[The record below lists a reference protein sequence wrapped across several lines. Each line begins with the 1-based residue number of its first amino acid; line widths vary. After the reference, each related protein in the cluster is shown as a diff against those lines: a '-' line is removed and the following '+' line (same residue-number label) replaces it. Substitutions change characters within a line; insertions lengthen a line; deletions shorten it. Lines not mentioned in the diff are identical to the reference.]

1 MAERRLWGVLLWVL
15 VAAAPAPAA
24 ADVYRHV
31 GPDGSVTFTDT
42 PTDPGYAVVIREA
55 APILP
60 WRQVVDRE
68 AARYGL
74 DPRLVRAVIY
84 VESGENPLAE
94 SPKGAQGL
102 MQLMPATAEEVGVD
116 DPLRPRDNI
125 RGGVGYLATLVHD
138 FDGDLE
144 LALAAYNAGPGAVRR
159 YGGIPP
165 YRETRRYVEKV
176 LDVFRRQGGAT
187 PAGAG
192 DNILDSPGGG
202 MDNSASSERE

>member
-1 MAERRLWGVLLWVL
+1 MHRPTTYCLALGAGLLLAGV
-15 VAAAPAPAA
+15 AG
-24 ADVYRHV
+24 ADVYRSA
-31 GPDGSVTFTDT
+31 GPGGSVSFTDT
-42 PTDPGYAVVIREA
+42 PTEPGYSMVIREQ

-60 WRQVVDRE
+60 WRDVVDRE
-68 AARYGL
+68 AERYGL

-102 MQLMPATAEEVGVD
+102 MQLMPGTAEEVGVD

-138 FDGDLE
+138 FDGNLE
-144 LALAAYNAGPGAVRR
+144 LALAAYNAGPGAVRK

-165 YRETRRYVEKV
+165 YRETENYVRKV
-176 LDVFRRQGGAT
+176 LEVYRRQG
-187 PAGAG
+187 
-192 DNILDSPGGG
+192 D
-202 MDNSASSERE
+202 